1 MDYLKP
7 KHLNITVAYLFIAV
21 TDSELFLGQEVNKA
35 SVREKHVLTSM
46 VKKSGMMKI
55 GISYKKS
62 I

>member
-1 MDYLKP
+1 MF
-7 KHLNITVAYLFIAV
+7 LFIAV

-55 GISYKKS
+55 GVSYKKS